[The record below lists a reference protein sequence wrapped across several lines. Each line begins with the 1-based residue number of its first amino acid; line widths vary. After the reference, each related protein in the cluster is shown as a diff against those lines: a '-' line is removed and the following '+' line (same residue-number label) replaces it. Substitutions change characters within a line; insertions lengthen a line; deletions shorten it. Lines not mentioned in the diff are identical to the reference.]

1 MEEHV
6 VSDRTTI
13 VIGSPLEA
21 EHAAR
26 IAAVAPDRVELI
38 YEPEL
43 VPPARYIADHDGPVE
58 WARSEADQRRWMEIL
73 ASADVLFCLPREAK
87 TDLLAIS
94 PKLKW
99 LQGTSAGMGQPAQR
113 LGLIDSDVIVTTAS
127 GVHAGAL
134 SEFVFAALLSRT
146 RELDRMARWQRD
158 HHWERFTGDEL
169 AGKAMTIIGPGR
181 IGRQIARVAR
191 AFDMSVTAVG
201 RTGGPERA
209 AVIGVDQYL
218 PINQLREA
226 LQTADVVV
234 IVTPHTGGTEQL
246 IGAAEFNAMKPGVWF
261 INIGRGAVID
271 EQEMIARIRDGRI
284 GFAALDVFQQE
295 PLPPNSQLWDLPNTL
310 ISPHCSANAPR
321 ENERIT
327 DIFIRNLPLFL
338 DGRYD
343 EMSPVLDKTQMY

>member
-1 MEEHV
+1 V
-6 VSDRTTI
+6 GSDRI
-13 VIGSPLEA
+13 RVVIGSPLEA

-26 IAAVAPDRVELI
+26 IAAVAPDRVEVV

-43 VPPARYIADHDGPVE
+43 IPPARYIADHDGPEDWV
-58 WARSEADQRRWMEIL
+58 RSEADQRRWMDIL

-87 TDLLAIS
+87 SDLLAIC

-146 RELDRMARWQRD
+146 RMLDQLGAWQRR

-169 AGKAMTIIGPGR
+169 AGKSMTIIGPGR

-191 AFDMSVTAVG
+191 AFDMRVTAVG

-209 AVIGVDQYL
+209 GELGVDQYV
-218 PINQLREA
+218 PISRLSDG
-226 LQTADVVV
+226 LQAADVVV
-234 IVTPHTGGTEQL
+234 IVTPHTGGTESL
-246 IGAAEFNAMKPGVWF
+246 IGAAEFDVMKPGAWF
-261 INIGRGAVID
+261 INIGRGAVVD
-271 EQEMIARIRDGRI
+271 EQAMIERIRDGRI
-284 GFAALDVFQQE
+284 GFAALDVFQHE
-295 PLPPNSQLWDLPNTL
+295 PLPPDSPIWDLPNTL

-327 DIFIRNLPLFL
+327 DIFIRNLPLYL
-338 DGRYD
+338 EGRFD
-343 EMSPVLDKTQMY
+343 EMHPVLDKEQLY

>member
-1 MEEHV
+1 V
-6 VSDRTTI
+6 GSDRVRV

-21 EHAAR
+21 EHVAR
-26 IAAVAPDRVELI
+26 IAEAAPDRVDVV
-38 YEPEL
+38 YEPDL
-43 VPPARYIADHDGPVE
+43 LPPARYIADHDGPPD
-58 WARSEADQRRWMEIL
+58 WARSEADQKRWMEIL

-87 TDLLAIS
+87 TDLLAIC

-146 RELDRMARWQRD
+146 RELDRMGQWQRK

-181 IGRQIARVAR
+181 IGRQITRVAR
-191 AFDMSVTAVG
+191 AFDMRVTAVG

-209 AVIGVDQYL
+209 ESLGADHYFPIGSL
-218 PINQLREA
+218 HEA
-226 LQTADVVV
+226 LSTADVVV
-234 IVTPHTGGTEQL
+234 IVTPHTGGTERL
-246 IGAAEFNAMKPGVWF
+246 IGAAEFDVMKPGVWF
-261 INIGRGAVID
+261 INIGRGAVVD
-271 EQEMIARIRDGRI
+271 EPEMIARIRDGRI
-284 GFAALDVFQQE
+284 GFAALDVFQHE
-295 PLPPNSQLWDLPNTL
+295 PLPPDSPLWDLPNTL

-338 DGRYD
+338 EGRYD
-343 EMSPVLDKTQMY
+343 EMSPVLDKTQLY

>member
-1 MEEHV
+1 VEESV
-6 VSDRTTI
+6 GLDRTTI

-21 EHAAR
+21 EHVAR
-26 IAAVAPDRVELI
+26 IAAIAPDRVEVN

-43 VPPARYIADHDGPVE
+43 LPPARYIADHDGPAD
-58 WARSEADQRRWMEIL
+58 WGRSEADQRRWMEIL

-87 TDLLAIS
+87 ADLLAIC
-94 PKLKW
+94 PQLKW

-134 SEFVFAALLSRT
+134 SEFVFAALRSRT
-146 RELDRMARWQRD
+146 RELDRMAQWQRD
-158 HHWERFTGDEL
+158 HHWERFTGGEL

-191 AFDMSVTAVG
+191 AFDMRVTAVG

-209 AVIGVDQYL
+209 TALGVDQYP
-218 PINQLREA
+218 PIDRLREA
-226 LQTADVVV
+226 LHTVDVVV
-234 IVTPHTGGTEQL
+234 IVTPHTGGTERL
-246 IGAAEFNAMKPGVWF
+246 IGTREFDAMKPGVWF
-261 INIGRGAVID
+261 INIGRGAVVD
-271 EQEMIARIRDGRI
+271 EQEMVTRIRDGRV

-295 PLPPNSQLWDLPNTL
+295 PLPPDSPLWDLPNTL

-343 EMSPVLDKTQMY
+343 EMSPVLDKTQLY